1 MAALCAIVC
10 AVVCLCAP
18 SLLLQHSLL
27 AQPEQPAM
35 SDTVIDLTLSDD
47 VGDSPYSLMSDF
59 SDVSANQQAGECSDM
74 ADLVSEPVTAGD
86 TGCVVISDDS
96 SLLDSR

>member
-1 MAALCAIVC
+1 MRNSMRSSVPARAKPLTAT
-10 AVVCLCAP
+10 
-18 SLLLQHSLL
+18 LL
-27 AQPEQPAM
+27 EQPAM

-47 VGDSPYSLMSDF
+47 VGDSPYSPMSDF
-59 SDVSANQQAGECSDM
+59 SGVSANQQAGECSDL
-74 ADLVSEPVTAGD
+74 ADLVSEPVAAGD

>member
-1 MAALCAIVC
+1 
-10 AVVCLCAP
+10 
-18 SLLLQHSLL
+18 
-27 AQPEQPAM
+27 
-35 SDTVIDLTLSDD
+35 
-47 VGDSPYSLMSDF
+47 MSDF

-74 ADLVSEPVTAGD
+74 MDLVSEPVAAGD